1 MRPQPSLRSEGQR
14 NAALAR
20 GVSFRASDAAYTN
33 LEPDDPGLQDL
44 YRSCDWAAAFASAAR
59 ASRSAGGSA
68 INHVAIAAGGHN
80 RDDPQEIIGML
91 DSHWRSVARRIVDEV
106 WGPTLS
112 VLVDQAQ
119 TWGWSEDEINA
130 QVKIWA
136 DMLREHYAP
145 IVAPAMLDLLVE
157 EMVVRVRRKNKRA
170 AASTD

>member
-1 MRPQPSLRSEGQR
+1 
-14 NAALAR
+14 
-20 GVSFRASDAAYTN
+20 
-33 LEPDDPGLQDL
+33 
-44 YRSCDWAAAFASAAR
+44 
-59 ASRSAGGSA
+59 
-68 INHVAIAAGGHN
+68 
-80 RDDPQEIIGML
+80 ML

-136 DMLREHYAP
+136 DMLRDHYAP